1 MGARPPLP
9 TDPRPPTQDVDIR
22 QYLGAPR
29 ANAAY
34 LITGV
39 GQVSD
44 PESPPEVIFGP
55 IFRLPKNTDFGN
67 VDGPWAARVEK
78 FKLNFYARLIQKVI
92 N

>member
-44 PESPPEVIFGP
+44 PESPPEVIF
-55 IFRLPKNTDFGN
+55 
-67 VDGPWAARVEK
+67 
-78 FKLNFYARLIQKVI
+78 
-92 N
+92 